1 MAGKLK
7 QQVYSDYSKGTWNG
21 VSDRLAPENSLSIG
35 MNLDTDFILGYAVS
49 RLGTTIVGSQLV
61 DNKPI
66 LGLHNYRQSVGS
78 TNKIF
83 AAISDG
89 TNNDIYDVVAGTK
102 SLEDDT
108 KDLKTRFLTYLDSCL
123 RLNGTDAAKQ
133 FNGSSWLA
141 ANSGTCTANA
151 STEYITSAGHG
162 LSDGD
167 LVKFSTTN
175 TLPAGL
181 SVNTAYFVI
190 NKTTDTFQVSLT
202 SGGTAVDITDTGTGT
217 HTFEFWDTYDLVNFP
232 SGAKY
237 AVEFRDRIYVA
248 GDSNNPDRV
257 DISGVADSTNRVV
270 SWTDD
275 NRFILFEQEDG
286 GGGITGLAKVP
297 NYLLVFKKRTL
308 KRYDGS
314 SAYPEDMINQGAP
327 SQEAI
332 TVSDGVCYWVNENG
346 MWASTGG
353 RPKKISTFSVDNII
367 QSCSAANL
375 QNVALGTDEEH
386 IYASFA
392 SVTISGETY
401 TNVVI
406 KYNIFQNT
414 FDIRQY
420 PTLQR
425 VFTRYVDTSDNVF
438 TIFGDDD
445 GTVLKLDTGSTD
457 NGIAI
462 TYSLVTQDY
471 NFGLRMYIKSIKR
484 FGVISENA
492 IDAKILWRNTSSNK
506 DWNDAG
512 TIKSDVQDINEVALR
527 GNFFNFKITNSI
539 SSGRAI
545 LKGIEFPAGIE
556 VYDTSEE

>member
-1 MAGKLK
+1 MAGQLK
-7 QQVYSDYSKGTWNG
+7 QQIYSDYSKGTWEG
-21 VSDRLAPENSLSIG
+21 VSDRIAPENSLSLG
-35 MNLDTDFILGYAVS
+35 LNLDTDYILGYAVS
-49 RLGTTIVGSQLV
+49 RLGTTIIGSQLV

-78 TNKIF
+78 TNKVF

-89 TNNDIYDVVAGTK
+89 SNNDIYDVVAGTK

-108 KDLKTRFLTYLDSCL
+108 ADLKTRFLTYLDSCL

-133 FNGSSWLA
+133 FNGSSWLS
-141 ANSGTCTANA
+141 ANSATCTANA
-151 STEYITSAGHG
+151 STNFITSAGHG
-162 LSDGD
+162 LSNGYI
-167 LVKFSTTN
+167 LKFSTTT

-181 SVNTAYFVI
+181 STNTAYFVI

-202 SGGTAVDITDTGTGT
+202 SGGSAVDITDTGTGT
-217 HTFEFWDTYDLVNFP
+217 HTWEFWDTFDLVNFP

-237 AVEFRDRIYVA
+237 AVEFRDRVYVA
-248 GDSNNPDRV
+248 GDANNPDRV
-257 DISGVADSTNRVV
+257 DISGIADSTNRVI

-275 NRFILFEQEDG
+275 NRFIVFEQEDG

-308 KRYDGS
+308 KRYDGQ
-314 SAYPEDMINQGAP
+314 SAFPEDMIGQGAP

-332 TVSDGVCYWVNENG
+332 TVADGVCYWVNENG

-367 QSCSAANL
+367 KSCSSENL
-375 QNVALGTDEEH
+375 QNVALCNDEEH
-386 IYASFA
+386 IFASFK
-392 SVTISGETY
+392 SVTVDGETQ
-401 TNVVI
+401 TNIVI

-414 FDIRQY
+414 FDVRQY

-425 VFTRYVDTSDNVF
+425 VFTRYVDTDDNVF

-445 GTVLKLDTGSTD
+445 GTVLKIDTGSTD
-457 NGIAI
+457 NGTAI
-462 TYSLVTQDY
+462 TYSFVTQDL
-471 NFGLRMYIKSIKR
+471 NFGLRMYIKAIKR

-492 IDAKILWRNTSSNK
+492 INASILYRTTNSSK
-506 DWNDAG
+506 DWKPAG
-512 TIKSDVQDINEVALR
+512 IIKSNVTDINDVALR

-545 LKGIEFPAGIE
+545 IKGMEFPAGIE